1 MNQIIPVITA
11 SIAAIAV
18 VLFAGPLFSRA
29 AWRIGLI
36 DRPKL
41 RGVHCE
47 TVPRAGGI
55 MIAAAFTVALLVQL
69 ATAKSLGVSNYLQD
83 IDYMYLLL
91 VGLIILGVGM
101 LDDIRALGAPTKL
114 MVQSAAAIAAWF
126 VGFQINHVDI
136 FGVIT
141 LEMGYLS
148 PVVTVIF
155 IVAITNAF
163 NMIDGI
169 DGLCSGVA
177 FIALLGLG
185 LYSVNGGEYQASFVI
200 PLAMATLAFLR
211 WNFGKSR
218 SFLGDSGS
226 MMLGFIVGTVS
237 LKAMALPDPETGVAV
252 LKVVPLFLL
261 LSLPIIDI
269 TAVFFR
275 RIAQGR
281 SPMRADRGHIHHI
294 ALQIFD
300 WNTHRTTLTLLF
312 MCSIGAAGAVLV
324 ETHPMWRG
332 VAVALPVGLFMMIYL
347 GGGYLSW
354 RNLRN
359 SGPATEV
366 ANRLAHFC
374 KEYGAIRTLDHEDM
388 LQLVRLCRI
397 QALALFDEDENRVW
411 SIGVPDLTRKTLE
424 VPLYSAGR
432 VKMGRLLIQGP
443 VRTASQLAFPAHLLL
458 PIYGTFMEYIEA
470 AHDLDNTAIEEV
482 YIDETRFLEQR

>member
-1 MNQIIPVITA
+1 MNELLPIFTA
-11 SIAAIAV
+11 SVAAVAV

-41 RGVHCE
+41 RGVHSE
-47 TVPRAGGI
+47 SVPRAGGI

-69 ATAKSLGVSNYLQD
+69 ATAKTIGVSTYLQD

-91 VGLIILGVGM
+91 MALIVLGVGM

-114 MVQSAAAIAAWF
+114 IIQSAAATAAWF
-126 VGFQINHVDI
+126 VGFQITNVDL
-136 FGVIT
+136 FGVAT

-148 PVVTVIF
+148 PLVTILF
-155 IVAITNAF
+155 IVSITNAF

-169 DGLCSGVA
+169 DGLCSGAA

-185 LYSVNGGEYQASFVI
+185 LYSVNGGEYQATFVI
-200 PLAMATLAFLR
+200 PLAMATLAFMR

-226 MMLGFIVGTVS
+226 MMLGFMVGTVS
-237 LKAMALPDPETGVAV
+237 LKAMALPVEGSETGVLSV
-252 LKVVPLFLL
+252 GPLFLL

-275 RIAQGR
+275 RLVQGR
-281 SPMRADRGHIHHI
+281 NPLRADRGHIHHI

-300 WNTHRTTLTLLF
+300 WNVPRTTLTLLF
-312 MCSIGAAGAVLV
+312 MSALGAAGAVV
-324 ETHPMWRG
+324 IETHPMWRAT
-332 VAVALPVGLFMMIYL
+332 AVALPVGAFLMVYY
-347 GGGYLSW
+347 GGGYLNW

-359 SGPATEV
+359 GAPATEI
-366 ANRLAHFC
+366 ATRLASFC
-374 KEYGAIRTLDHEDM
+374 KEYGAIRTLDHADV
-388 LQLVRLCRI
+388 LQLVKLCNI

-411 SIGVPDLTRKTLE
+411 SIGVPDLARKTLE

-432 VKMGRLLIQGP
+432 IKMGRLLIQGP
-443 VRTASQLAFPAHLLL
+443 VRSASQLAFAAHLLL
-458 PIYGTFMEYIEA
+458 PIYGTFLEYIEA
-470 AHDLDNTAIEEV
+470 AQEIDNTALEEA
-482 YIDETRFLEQR
+482 YIDESRFV

>member
-1 MNQIIPVITA
+1 MNNFLPIITA
-11 SIAAIAV
+11 SVAAIAV

-41 RGVHCE
+41 RGVHSE

-69 ATAKSLGVSNYLQD
+69 ATAKSIDAPTYLQD

-91 VGLIILGVGM
+91 VALIILGVGM
-101 LDDIRALGAPTKL
+101 LDDIKALGAPTKL
-114 MVQSAAAIAAWF
+114 MIQAAAATAAWF
-126 VGFQINHVDI
+126 VGFQINHIDL
-136 FGVIT
+136 FGVLT

-148 PVVTVIF
+148 PLVTIVF

-185 LYSVNGGEYQASFVI
+185 LYSVHGGEYQATFVI

-218 SFLGDSGS
+218 AFLGDSGS
-226 MMLGFIVGTVS
+226 MMLGFMVGTVS
-237 LKAMALPDPETGVAV
+237 LKAVALPDPETGVSV
-252 LKVVPLFLL
+252 LHVVPLFLL

-275 RIAQGR
+275 RIVQGR
-281 SPMRADRGHIHHI
+281 NPMSADRGHIHHI

-300 WNTHRTTLTLLF
+300 WNTQRTTLTLLF
-312 MCSIGAAGAVLV
+312 MSAIGAAGAVLI
-324 ETHPMWRG
+324 ETHPMWRAA
-332 VAVALPVGLFMMIYL
+332 AVALPVGLFMMVYL

-359 SGPATEV
+359 SGPATDV
-366 ANRLAHFC
+366 AIRLANFG
-374 KEYGAIRTLDHEDM
+374 KNYGAIRTLEHEDVLYLM
-388 LQLVRLCRI
+388 KLCRI

-411 SIGVPDLTRKTLE
+411 SIGIPELSRKTLE

-432 VKMGRLLIQGP
+432 VNMGRLLIQGP
-443 VRTASQLAFPAHLLL
+443 VRTASQLAFAAHLLL
-458 PIYGTFMEYIEA
+458 PIYGTFLEYIET
-470 AHDLDNTAIEEV
+470 AHVLDNTSIEEV
-482 YIDETRFLEQR
+482 YIDDTQFAARS